1 MVGFVLV
8 LVVGDRYLRLVGRFD
23 NTHVSVAVLAVLVVL
38 IWLLSGIVGIGIF
51 AVATVVGLV
60 PPRVGARRVS
70 LMGVLL
76 GPLIL

>member
-1 MVGFVLV
+1 VLV
-8 LVVGDRYLRLVGRFD
+8 LGDRYLRIVGRLN
-23 NTHVSVAVLAVLVVL
+23 NTHVSVGVLGLLVTL
-38 IWLLSGIVGIGIF
+38 IWLLSGVVGIGVF
-51 AVATVVGLV
+51 AVATLVGLV